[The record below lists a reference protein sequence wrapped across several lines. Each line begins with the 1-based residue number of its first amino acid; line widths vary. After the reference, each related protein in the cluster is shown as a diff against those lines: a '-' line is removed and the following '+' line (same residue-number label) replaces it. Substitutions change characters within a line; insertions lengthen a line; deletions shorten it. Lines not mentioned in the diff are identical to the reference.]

1 MTIKGKSPASPVTP
15 AGAGIQ
21 YGSNGYIVTAPQAD
35 QFGTMSVE
43 TLRVTDGSG
52 NYWNLLQ
59 NGSWSTGTGGGG
71 TGGSGSGVTYNI
83 IRYTNPNATIYFHPQ
98 ASPTPRNGVMQVY
111 QWYVYIETTT
121 NSHGPWYLLSQ
132 TCTYNNGRVTPNA
145 SLSNFGWVN
154 LDSTLSTVEVRTN
167 QPGA

>member
-1 MTIKGKSPASPVTP
+1 
-15 AGAGIQ
+15 
-21 YGSNGYIVTAPQAD
+21 
-35 QFGTMSVE
+35 MSVE

-83 IRYTNPNATIYFHPQ
+83 IRYTNPDATIYFHPQ

-154 LDSTLSTVEVRTN
+154 LDPALSTVEVRTN